1 MLTYI
6 ITKQGEIIMKKVW
19 ISAMV
24 LTLSTMLYA
33 ECSNAPVGV
42 ELAKSIETRDIT
54 KAKSLLTSFK
64 ADVASYLKDCDSSK
78 EKFEET
84 SVMIHTYED
93 RLADVE
99 YDLNKAAVTTDC
111 SKVPS
116 SAVLEKAFK
125 DKNSAEITAHYANY
139 TKDAAEYI
147 ENCASH
153 AEYETV
159 YESSMFYDEMY
170 DEWKAGAK

>member
-1 MLTYI
+1 
-6 ITKQGEIIMKKVW
+6 MKKVW
-19 ISAMV
+19 ISVMV
-24 LTLSTMLYA
+24 FNLSTMLYA
-33 ECSNAPVGV
+33 ECSSAPIGM
-42 ELAKSIETRDIT
+42 ELAKSIEAGDVS

-64 ADVASYLKDCDSSK
+64 EDVATYLKECDSSK

-111 SKVPS
+111 SKVPTS
-116 SAVLEKAFK
+116 TALEKAFK
-125 DKNSAEITAHYANY
+125 DKNSAEITAQY
-139 TKDAAEYI
+139 TSYKKDAAEYI

-159 YESSMFYDEMY
+159 YESSMFCDEMY

>member
-1 MLTYI
+1 
-6 ITKQGEIIMKKVW
+6 MKKIW
-19 ISAMV
+19 ISTMV
-24 LTLSTMLYA
+24 LSLATVLYA
-33 ECSNAPVGV
+33 ECTDTPAGM
-42 ELAKSIETRDIT
+42 ELAKSIEAGDVS

-64 ADVASYLKDCDSSK
+64 ADVASYLKGCDSSK

-84 SVMIHTYED
+84 SVMIHTYSD

-99 YDLNKAAVTTDC
+99 YDLSKAAVTTDC

-116 SAVLEKAFK
+116 SAALEKAFK
-125 DKNSAEITAHYANY
+125 DKNSAEITTQYASY
-139 TKDAAEYI
+139 TKNAAEYI

-159 YESSMFYDEMY
+159 YESSMFCDEMY

>member
-1 MLTYI
+1 
-6 ITKQGEIIMKKVW
+6 MKKVC
-19 ISAMV
+19 ISTMV

-33 ECSNAPVGV
+33 ECTHVPVGM
-42 ELAKSIETRDIT
+42 ELAKSIETGDVS

-64 ADVASYLKDCDSSK
+64 EDVATYLKNCDSSK

-99 YDLNKAAVTTDC
+99 YDLNKATVTTDC
-111 SKVPS
+111 SKVPT
-116 SAVLEKAFK
+116 SATLEKAFK
-125 DKNSAEITAHYANY
+125 AKNSAEITAQY
-139 TKDAAEYI
+139 TSYKKDAAEYI

-159 YESSMFYDEMY
+159 YESSMFCDEMY

>member
-1 MLTYI
+1 
-6 ITKQGEIIMKKVW
+6 
-19 ISAMV
+19 
-24 LTLSTMLYA
+24 MLYA
-33 ECSNAPVGV
+33 ECSSVPTGM
-42 ELAKSIETRDIT
+42 ELDKSIKAGDVS
-54 KAKSLLTSFK
+54 KAKSLLASFK

-99 YDLNKAAVTTDC
+99 YDLKKAAVTTDC
-111 SKVPS
+111 TKVPS

-125 DKNSAEITAHYANY
+125 DKNNAEITAHYASY
-139 TKDAAEYI
+139 KKDAAEYI